1 MEKLTNNKSI
11 LDWVQNRIDLL
22 QPDKVV
28 WIDGSK
34 EQIQAL
40 KDEAVSTGEFIKLNE
55 EKLPDCY
62 FHRTNPN
69 DVARVEDRTFIC
81 TPTKEEAGPLNN
93 WMDPDEAYKMCDD
106 IIRGSYKGKTMYV
119 IPYSMCKVGSPFAK
133 YGLEVTDSIYVVCN
147 MNIITRIGQR
157 VLDAIGPD
165 STDWIK
171 GTHASCNSDPEK
183 RYINQWPQDN
193 TISSVN
199 SCYGGNVLQG
209 KKCFALRIASNLAR
223 QEGWQAEHM
232 LILGIEYPD
241 GDTKYLTAAFPS
253 ACGKT
258 NLAMLVPPK
267 HYLDKGYK
275 VWCVGDDISWIRK
288 GPDGRLYAVN
298 PEYGFFGVAPGTN
311 MQSNPNALLSCRSGS
326 IFTNV
331 ARNLDDNT
339 FWWEGMPDAPENGE
353 DWLGNPWNGKTST
366 EKGAYPNSRFT
377 APAKNC
383 PCLSSE
389 FENPTVSPFPRS
401 SSAAAA
407 RNSLRW
413 SIRPETGSTAYSSV
427 PLWVPRPPLPHRVR
441 KSASSVTT
449 RWPCVRSSAMT
460 AVPTSNTGWRS
471 ARTSTKTNSRRS
483 STSTGSARTT
493 KVTSCGRA
501 SVTT

>member
-11 LDWVQNRIDLL
+11 LDWVQTRIDLL

-93 WMDPDEAYKMCDD
+93 WMDPDECYKTLDD

-183 RYINQWPQDN
+183 RYICHCRAR
-193 TISSVN
+193 S
-199 SCYGGNVLQG
+199 
-209 KKCFALRIASNLAR
+209 ASLFVSLPTLAVR
-223 QEGWQAEHM
+223 KAGW
-232 LILGIEYPD
+232 
-241 GDTKYLTAAFPS
+241 
-253 ACGKT
+253 
-258 NLAMLVPPK
+258 
-267 HYLDKGYK
+267 
-275 VWCVGDDISWIRK
+275 
-288 GPDGRLYAVN
+288 
-298 PEYGFFGVAPGTN
+298 
-311 MQSNPNALLSCRSGS
+311 LSTC
-326 IFTNV
+326 
-331 ARNLDDNT
+331 
-339 FWWEGMPDAPENGE
+339 
-353 DWLGNPWNGKTST
+353 
-366 EKGAYPNSRFT
+366 
-377 APAKNC
+377 
-383 PCLSSE
+383 
-389 FENPTVSPFPRS
+389 S
-401 SSAAAA
+401 SSASNIRTAKP
-407 RNSLRW
+407 
-413 SIRPETGSTAYSSV
+413 SI
-427 PLWVPRPPLPHRVR
+427 
-441 KSASSVTT
+441 
-449 RWPCVRSSAMT
+449 
-460 AVPTSNTGWRS
+460 
-471 ARTSTKTNSRRS
+471 
-483 STSTGSARTT
+483 
-493 KVTSCGRA
+493 
-501 SVTT
+501 

>member
-1 MEKLTNNKSI
+1 MEKLTNNKSILDWVQNRIDLNKSI

-93 WMDPDEAYKMCDD
+93 WMDPDECYKTLDD

-183 RYINQWPQDN
+183 RYICHWPQDN
-193 TISSVN
+193 TIYSVN

-209 KKCFALRIASNLAR
+209 KKCFALRIASNLGR
-223 QEGWQAEHM
+223 QEGWMAEHM
-232 LILGIEYPD
+232 LILGIEYPRP
-241 GDTKYLTAAFPS
+241 TLPCSF
-253 ACGKT
+253 
-258 NLAMLVPPK
+258 L
-267 HYLDKGYK
+267 
-275 VWCVGDDISWIRK
+275 
-288 GPDGRLYAVN
+288 
-298 PEYGFFGVAPGTN
+298 
-311 MQSNPNALLSCRSGS
+311 RS
-326 IFTNV
+326 T
-331 ARNLDDNT
+331 
-339 FWWEGMPDAPENGE
+339 
-353 DWLGNPWNGKTST
+353 TST
-366 EKGAYPNSRFT
+366 LVTKSG
-377 APAKNC
+377 
-383 PCLSSE
+383 
-389 FENPTVSPFPRS
+389 VS
-401 SSAAAA
+401 A
-407 RNSLRW
+407 
-413 SIRPETGSTAYSSV
+413 
-427 PLWVPRPPLPHRVR
+427 
-441 KSASSVTT
+441 TT
-449 RWPCVRSSAMT
+449 SP
-460 AVPTSNTGWRS
+460 
-471 ARTSTKTNSRRS
+471 
-483 STSTGSARTT
+483 GSARARTADSMLSTPSTVSSASLPEPTCSPTRTPSCPASPAPSSRTLPGTWMTT
-493 KVTSCGRA
+493 PSLRGEGRIPELPFHRSCQELPLPVLRVREPERCSCHGIRLRRPPRETRSA
-501 SVTT
+501 GLPGQKLAARCLHRCGHGF